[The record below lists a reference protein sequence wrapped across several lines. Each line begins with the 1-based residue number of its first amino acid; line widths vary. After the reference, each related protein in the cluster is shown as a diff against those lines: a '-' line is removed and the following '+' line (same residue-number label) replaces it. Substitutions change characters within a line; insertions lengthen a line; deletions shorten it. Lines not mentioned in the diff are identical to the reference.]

1 MGWCNNFFIS
11 GKELSLF
18 LKNYVSGHFDAVVF
32 RFFGFQ
38 ELIVPLA
45 IYPRASVVACR
56 SSVNNNA
63 KESALP
69 ILL

>member
-18 LKNYVSGHFDAVVF
+18 LKNYVSGHFDAIVF
-32 RFFGFQ
+32 RFFSFQ

-45 IYPRASVVACR
+45 IYPRASVVA
-56 SSVNNNA
+56 
-63 KESALP
+63 
-69 ILL
+69 